1 MRQLVEFG
9 LQEGGMV
16 LVEVD
21 DATAGAVTRG
31 RRPAEIVTRAGA
43 SLEQVLGRVGPAV
56 GGIVSELRST
66 ADWPD
71 EVEVEF
77 AIKLSGDAN
86 VIIARSG
93 GEANFRISLRWSRRE
108 R

>member
-1 MRQLVEFG
+1 VRQLVEFG
-9 LQEGGMV
+9 LPDGGMV

-21 DATAGAVTRG
+21 GAAQG
-31 RRPAEIVTRAGA
+31 PVTRAGRPA
-43 SLEQVLGRVGPAV
+43 EFVTRAGESLEQVLGRVGPAV
-56 GGIVSELRST
+56 RGIVSELRSA
-66 ADWPD
+66 ADWPE

-77 AIKLSGDAN
+77 AIKLSADAN

-93 GEANFRISLRWSRRE
+93 GEANFRISLRWARRE